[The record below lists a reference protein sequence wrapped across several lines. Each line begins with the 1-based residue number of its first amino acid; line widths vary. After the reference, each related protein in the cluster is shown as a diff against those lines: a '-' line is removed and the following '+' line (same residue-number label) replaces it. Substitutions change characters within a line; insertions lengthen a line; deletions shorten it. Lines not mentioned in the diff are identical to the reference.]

1 MLCLSANWGAAKTS
15 ADNMKIAAT
24 AGMMAL
30 CLEVA
35 ACQSGQ
41 GTTVAEPPSP
51 DRLEFVSQFRKID
64 TAGKGLITIEQAT
77 AHYSVVFKE
86 LDKNR
91 DGFLDVNELQPL
103 LPVMGAKSV
112 AELMAK
118 LDRNGDNKLTLKEFL
133 VITTWLFQLA
143 GSSSTMSLQ
152 EAETG
157 LPPSMREKKEST
169 LFGN

>member
-1 MLCLSANWGAAKTS
+1 VQCL
-15 ADNMKIAAT
+15 II
-24 AGMMAL
+24 
-30 CLEVA
+30 A

-41 GTTVAEPPSP
+41 STTVAEPPSP
-51 DRLEFVSQFRKID
+51 DRLEFISQFRKID

-77 AHYSVVFKE
+77 EHYGVVFSE

-103 LPVMGAKSV
+103 LPVMGAKSA

-118 LDRNGDNKLTLKEFL
+118 LDRNGDNKLTRKEFL

-143 GSSSTMSLQ
+143 SNSSTMSLQ